1 LFELFRDRRVV
12 ILFAATALFQLAKAP
27 VMPLIAL
34 YVRHVRGSDRQV
46 AVMDLAARAVMIPV
60 ALLTGGLCDC

>member
-1 LFELFRDRRVV
+1 
-12 ILFAATALFQLAKAP
+12 
-27 VMPLIAL
+27 MPLIAL